1 MFDFDGVIV
10 DSETSTFLLLQNI
23 CLRHGVQLPNS
34 LLPSRVGKKITKF
47 VDETLA
53 ESADSSVREKI
64 IEDFYETFLREPE
77 RYTEPID
84 ATVDFVRNFD
94 KQDIKYAV
102 ASVGGRGSIVS
113 ILQSLKIEDRFDLL
127 VSSDDVK
134 ELKPNPEVYLKCLEL
149 LHLEPKD
156 CVIIEDSL
164 VGAEAGVASGIPVYI
179 IRNGLNNSIS
189 FQGIKIAGF
198 IEKSEDIAA
207 LAKGSR

>member
-1 MFDFDGVIV
+1 MKAILFDFDGVIV

-113 ILQSLKIEDRFDLL
+113 ILQSLKIEDRF
-127 VSSDDVK
+127 
-134 ELKPNPEVYLKCLEL
+134 
-149 LHLEPKD
+149 
-156 CVIIEDSL
+156 
-164 VGAEAGVASGIPVYI
+164 
-179 IRNGLNNSIS
+179 
-189 FQGIKIAGF
+189 FF
-198 IEKSEDIAA
+198 
-207 LAKGSR
+207 KGGNDFVVFFSAF